1 MVSVELIM
9 AVVGVSLFAIIYI
22 FVCLQFKL
30 YPTLEEYRD
39 IQTSC
44 FGHTEDDA
52 GSIINTYVCG
62 RQ

>member
-1 MVSVELIM
+1 MVSVELIT
-9 AVVGVSLFAIIYI
+9 
-22 FVCLQFKL
+22 VCLQFKL

-39 IQTSC
+39 MQTSC

-52 GSIINTYVCG
+52 GSIINTYVYG